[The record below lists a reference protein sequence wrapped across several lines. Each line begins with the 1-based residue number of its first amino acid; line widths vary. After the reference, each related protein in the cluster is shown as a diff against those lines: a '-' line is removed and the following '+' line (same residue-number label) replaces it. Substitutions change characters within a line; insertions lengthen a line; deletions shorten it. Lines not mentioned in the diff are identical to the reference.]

1 MTMHLVRGMS
11 SLNTKKRKTRSNSKS
26 LAKARL
32 EHEKFLK
39 SVGYKGTGKEHRSN
53 IPDYTVDKNT
63 PPTSNVICSNGIA
76 KDRKIYTGDEI
87 AGIVTTHKS
96 NLMPIRRDNPQAA
109 VDAASMRR

>member
-11 SLNTKKRKTRSNSKS
+11 SLNNKKRKMKKKPGWKNT
-26 LAKARL
+26 LQ
-32 EHEKFLK
+32 EHDEFLK
-39 SVGYKGTGKEHRSN
+39 RMGVTGKKSEYRSE
-53 IPDYTVDKNT
+53 IPNYRENSSQVIS
-63 PPTSNVICSNGIA
+63 SNAVPENGTA
-76 KDRKIYTGDEI
+76 RSAVKYTGNEI